1 MLPAFTVI
9 TSLIPVIQAAVDT
22 IQSFS
27 GDDPQSDSTLQ
38 NAVEVLGQV
47 FPLIETFANG
57 DEITQD
63 DAREALAGYDTALSD
78 FDAEILKQEQ
88 GG

>member
-1 MLPAFTVI
+1 MNLNFDVIKGVLPLI
-9 TSLIPVIQAAVDT
+9 TAAVDT

-57 DEITQD
+57 DEVTQD
-63 DAREALAGYDTALSD
+63 DVREALAGYDTALSD
-78 FDAEILKQEQ
+78 FDAEILKQES